1 MKASLR
7 MITSLNRRHSI
18 FLMALVMILLTASL
32 TFGGRPTG
40 KQGKHADLGIAV
52 DMAQFRLQG
61 GVMLEVYLLI
71 PRANFEFVKQA
82 DGKYQARLFFQVAL
96 IQGDSVRHLDRWS
109 RNYQVAT
116 LTDVKG
122 TQKIPDFTSF
132 DALPGEYSLYV
143 EIIDLNRDV
152 RQTIETPVNLV
163 SFSESELTIS
173 DLELANNIVKSETEN
188 EFTKYGKDVVPNAD
202 RIFGFSSHLV
212 YYFGEVYNLSGSGQ
226 YEVVNEISDLNGE
239 IVRDFPPRVKD
250 EPGTSAVEMGAV
262 NIDGIKSGIYQL
274 RLRVTDKNTGNEA
287 TRSKTFYI
295 YRSGETSQ
303 VSAANEYEKLD
314 EPQLDQ
320 IYDVANLVMSKSEK
334 ELYKSSDATGK
345 RNVLNAFWERNNP
358 DPSSNVNKF
367 KRDFYDRV
375 EMANRELGAGS
386 KPGWQTARG
395 QILIKYGRPNE
406 IERAPLSTEQR
417 PFEIWYYYDL
427 EGGAQFVF
435 VDRRGYGDY
444 ELVHS
449 TSRNE
454 ISDPDW
460 QRWLR

>member
-1 MKASLR
+1 MMVSLR
-7 MITSLNRRHSI
+7 SFSLSARRPAIFTVVLMFLLATSLV
-18 FLMALVMILLTASL
+18 FAE
-32 TFGGRPTG
+32 RPTG
-40 KQGKHADLGIAV
+40 KQGKHSDLGVAV

-61 GVMLEVYLLI
+61 GVMLEVYLLV
-71 PRANFEFVKQA
+71 PRANFEYVKQEN
-82 DGKYQARLFFQVAL
+82 GGYQARLFFQVAL

-109 RNYQVAT
+109 RNYDVVSMAE
-116 LTDVKG
+116 VKG

-163 SFSESELTIS
+163 SFSESVLTIS
-173 DLELANNIVKSETEN
+173 DLELANNIVSTQTEN
-188 EFTKYGKDVVPNAD
+188 EFTKYGRDVVPNAD
-202 RIFGFSSHLV
+202 RIFGYNSHLV

-239 IVRDFPPRVKD
+239 IVRDFPPRLKD
-250 EPGTSAVEMGAV
+250 EPGTSVVEMGAV
-262 NIDGIKSGIYQL
+262 NINGIKSGIYQL

-287 TRSKTFYI
+287 SRSKTFYI
-295 YRSGETSQ
+295 YRTGETGQ
-303 VSAANEYEKLD
+303 VSAAQEYEKLD
-314 EPQLDQ
+314 EKQLDQ
-320 IYDVANLVMSKSEK
+320 IFEVANLVMTKSEK
-334 ELYKSSDATGK
+334 EMYKSSDPTGK
-345 RNVLNAFWERNNP
+345 RNVLYAFWERNNP
-358 DPSSNVNKF
+358 DPASNVNKF
-367 KRDFYDRV
+367 KQDFYDRV
-375 EMANRELGAGS
+375 EIANRELGAGS

-395 QILIKYGRPNE
+395 RILIKYGRPNE

-417 PFEIWYYYDL
+417 PYEIWYYYDL
-427 EGGAQFVF
+427 EGGVEFVF

-454 ISDPDW
+454 VSDPDW